1 MSEGP
6 ANSVLSSAQLDRFV
20 QCSGENDNIDA
31 KAPMEWD
38 GGPQSA
44 SLAKDIAA
52 FANSADGGV
61 LVIGKVGKQDGT
73 FELRGVTDQQS
84 ASFDTT
90 KVANWINSRFA
101 PPIHL
106 TCYPHKHDQKTF
118 VVITIRE
125 FDDVP
130 AICTRSLQHP
140 EGAKKH
146 LLREGLI
153 YVRGANAE
161 SKPAQSVEEWRTIIG
176 LAVKKRGNEFLSF
189 LNAMLKG
196 RSLAPA
202 PTDAERFD
210 VEIERVRSDLN
221 LSTPEA
227 QSRGAWSM
235 WFRPVSYTPDRWPD
249 DEKLEQL
256 VRQHSVRLYSRFP
269 ASQSGTSSMGWGI
282 ANNKYGGT
290 WALTRSGVFFFHRE
304 FYENQTKCAEPGYR
318 GGGACAPLAR
328 GTWISFQ
335 WAMQTLMEFF
345 HFMSRFATEYEAEES
360 LFYQLVSG
368 PLSDRRLASTSP
380 GTFVA
385 HGVPEPC
392 RAREWSY
399 TKETRTTTMRANW
412 EGECA
417 EAMKTFFEL
426 FSNPR
431 ISIETLRKWVE
442 CYKNREF

>member
-6 ANSVLSSAQLDRFV
+6 ANSVLSSAQLDCFV

-38 GGPQSA
+38 NGPQSA

-61 LVIGKVGKQDGT
+61 LVIGKVGKEDGS
-73 FELRGVTDQQS
+73 FELRGVTEQQS
-84 ASFDTT
+84 ASFETT
-90 KVANWINSRFA
+90 KVANWVNSHFA

-106 TCYPHKHDQKTF
+106 TCYTQKADEKTF
-118 VVITIRE
+118 VVITVRE
-125 FDDVP
+125 FDDIP
-130 AICTRSLQHP
+130 AICTRSFQDAKN
-140 EGAKKH
+140 AKKH

-161 SKPAQSVEEWRTIIG
+161 SKPAQSVDEWRAIIG
-176 LAVKKRGNEFLSF
+176 MAVKKRGNEFRSL
-189 LNAMLKG
+189 LNAMVKG
-196 RSLAPA
+196 RPLLPA
-202 PTDAERFD
+202 PTDAEQFD
-210 VEIERVRSDLN
+210 AEIERVRNDLD

-235 WFRPVSYTPDRWPD
+235 WFRPVRYSAERWPD
-249 DEKLEQL
+249 DEALEQL

-269 ASQSGTSSMGWGI
+269 PFHRGTVSMGWGI
-282 ANNKYGGT
+282 ANSMYGAK

-304 FYENQTKCAEPGYR
+304 FYENQRECAEPGYL
-318 GGGACAPLAR
+318 GEGACVPLAA

-345 HFMSRFATEYEAEES
+345 DFMSRFAAVYEAEES
-360 LFYQLVSG
+360 LFYQLVSR
-368 PLSDRRLASTSP
+368 PLSGRRLASTQP
-380 GTFVA
+380 PTRVA
-385 HGVPEPC
+385 YGVPEPC

-399 TKETRTTTMRANW
+399 PKETRTTTIRANW
-412 EGECA
+412 EDECA
-417 EAMKTFFEL
+417 EAMKRFFDL

-442 CYKNREF
+442 RYKNREF